1 MSRNALPRVIAAPIP
16 IGPVWQSS
24 PVQRRS
30 AGFSL
35 PELLVA
41 LVILAA
47 LALMVIP
54 ATQKLF
60 RRIRTESTVSGIQ
73 RTLNQARLQAIKGG
87 TQVVVQAEQGP
98 AGSPIQLTSFVDANG
113 NFSLDSGERVL
124 TIYSSGWSR
133 MVYWKHGGT
142 AGDLNT
148 AVPFDITYTPALP
161 DTTTPTTIKHLIAF
175 LGNGGIVVPADSA
188 IPTATDG
195 RGIYVADDSG
205 LNFFRVTIYSNL
217 ISKPVVEKYDAGS
230 STYMK
235 AGGSQWQ

>member
-1 MSRNALPRVIAAPIP
+1 MSRNAFPRVIAAPIP

-24 PVQRRS
+24 PVRRHP

-148 AVPFDITYTPALP
+148 AVPFDTYTPAGGAQNTSL
-161 DTTTPTTIKHLIAF
+161 KHLIAF
-175 LGNGGIVVPADSA
+175 LGTGGIAVPAAANSVVPTT
-188 IPTATDG
+188 TAG

-205 LNFFRVTIYSNL
+205 LNYFRVTIYSDL
-217 ISKPVVEKYDAGS
+217 ISRPVVEKYDAGS